1 MTEPTFTRMM
11 LKIASRCGSN
21 FEILFGLGLS
31 ILFFIHAVIH
41 IGMNIGL
48 LPITGNTLPFMSYGG
63 SHLLTE
69 FVGLGILMSMKRYSR
84 AVHKTTAQNEMV
96 GV

>member
-1 MTEPTFTRMM
+1 M
-11 LKIASRCGSN
+11 LKISFRGGSN
-21 FEILFGLGLS
+21 FEILFGAGLT
-31 ILFFIHAVIH
+31 ILFLVHATIN

-48 LPITGNTLPFMSYGG
+48 LPVTGNTLPFMSYGG

-69 FVGLGILMSMKRYSR
+69 FLGLGILMGMKRYAR
-84 AVHKTTAQNEMV
+84 PVHRDVAGNEMV

>member
-1 MTEPTFTRMM
+1 M
-11 LKIASRCGSN
+11 LRIAFRGESN
-21 FEILFGLGLS
+21 FEILFGTGLV
-31 ILFFIHAVIH
+31 ILFLVHAVVH

-48 LPITGNTLPFMSYGG
+48 LPVTGNTLPFMSYGG

-69 FVGLGILMSMKRYSR
+69 FLGLGILMGMKRYSR
-84 AVHKTTAQNEMV
+84 AVHKDITTNEMV